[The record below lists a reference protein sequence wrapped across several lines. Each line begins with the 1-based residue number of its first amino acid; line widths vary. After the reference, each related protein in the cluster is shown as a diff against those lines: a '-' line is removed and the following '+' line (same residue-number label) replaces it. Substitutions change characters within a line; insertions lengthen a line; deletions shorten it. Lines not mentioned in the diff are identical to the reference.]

1 MNSTM
6 IYFVRLPEPNREIAL
21 LAAREVFPGAQF
33 VTARSVAEAAA
44 LPGRGRQLLVL
55 GGTDEAEVSH
65 AALLLDTAE
74 LPRWAVVSLGS
85 GPSDLV
91 ETVPPADWNVPL
103 LVRVFRAALLQH
115 DLLRENLQLRGDL
128 KTISRRITHDIRTPL
143 GCIHTICEL
152 LTNLPPGNPAALQ
165 ETTDAIRSSST
176 EISLLIDRMSLLLKA
191 SVDPL
196 PGNIVPMGALVNQ
209 VLDQLRPELE
219 AAGRGIRQPTRWP
232 EVDGVAPWLEVI
244 WWNLIRN
251 ALMHGARSGSIQL
264 GWNRDG
270 ADLRFWVASQGTV
283 PAAFEPRLL
292 RRFNVLHQNPSAGLG
307 LSLVE
312 RLVTLQ
318 GGRCG
323 YETTDDSRAVFYFT
337 VRPGRPDAA
346 DVGKAVASSRPSAA
360 PSSTASSL
368 RS

>member
-1 MNSTM
+1 MKSTV
-6 IYFVRLPEPNREIAL
+6 IYLVRLPELNRETAL
-21 LAAREVFPGAQF
+21 RAAREAFPGAQF
-33 VTARSVAEAAA
+33 VLARSVAEAGA
-44 LPGRGRQLLVL
+44 LPEHGRQLLVL
-55 GGTDEAEVSH
+55 GGSDEAEVSH
-65 AALLLDTAE
+65 AALMLDRNDQ
-74 LPRWAVVSLGS
+74 PRWAVVCLGR

-91 ETVPPADWNVPL
+91 ETVPPEEWNAPL
-103 LVRVFRAALLQH
+103 LIRVFRAALLQH

-128 KTISRRITHDIRTPL
+128 KTISRRVTHDIRTPL

-152 LTNLPPGNPAALQ
+152 LKDLPAGNAAALQ
-165 ETTDAIRSSST
+165 ETTDAIRSSTT
-176 EISLLIDRMSLLLKA
+176 EISLLIDRVSLLLKA

-196 PGNIVPMGALVNQ
+196 PGTIVAMGA
-209 VLDQLRPELE
+209 VLDHVLDELRPELD
-219 AAGRGIRQPTRWP
+219 AAGKSIRQPTRWP
-232 EVDGVAPWLEVI
+232 EVDGVAPWLEAI

-251 ALMHGARSGSIQL
+251 ALTHGARSGSIQL

-283 PAAFEPRLL
+283 PTGFEPRLL
-292 RRFNVLHQNPSAGLG
+292 RRFSVLHQNPSAGLG

-337 VRPGRPDAA
+337 LRPARPEAVEAGKSAA
-346 DVGKAVASSRPSAA
+346 TSRPAT
-360 PSSTASSL
+360 TAGSL
-368 RS
+368 A